1 MDKAH
6 YLQKTSMVC
15 LLALLCCF
23 LWGSAFPC
31 IKIGYA
37 LFAIDSTDT
46 WSQILFAGIRFTLAG
61 MLVVLVASV
70 PQKKILL
77 PKKGSWGMVAKISMA
92 QTVIQYFFFYVGL
105 AHTTGVKGSIIEGA
119 HVFLS
124 ILIAALLF
132 RQEKMTKAKTIGC
145 IIGFSGVILVNVSGS
160 EGLGGG
166 IALNGEGFLLIA
178 CVSYAFSSV
187 LVKIYSAKE
196 SPVVLSG
203 YQFIMGGAIMTAAAW
218 IGGGHLTVT
227 SAWAYPMMLYM
238 ALISAVAYSVWGVL
252 LKYNPVSKVTIFG
265 FTTPVFGVVLSAL
278 LLDESG
284 QIPWVQSLIALLFVC
299 AGIFIVDGS
308 GAAEEMEASDEE
320 TAAGQRGGAGN

>member
-1 MDKAH
+1 MNKEH
-6 YLQKTSMVC
+6 YLQKTSIVC

-31 IKIGYA
+31 IKIGYQ
-37 LFAIDSTDT
+37 LFAIDSKDT
-46 WSQILFAGIRFTLAG
+46 WSQILFAGIRFILAG
-61 MLVVLVASV
+61 VLVVLVASV
-70 PQKKILL
+70 PQKKILF
-77 PKKGSWGMVAKISMA
+77 PKKTSWGMVAKISMA

-132 RQEKMTKAKTIGC
+132 HQEKMTKAKSVGC
-145 IIGFSGVILVNVSGS
+145 IIGFSGVILVNISGG

-166 IALNGEGFLLIA
+166 LALNGEGFLLIA

-203 YQFIMGGAIMTAAAW
+203 YQFMLGGVIMTVAAW

-227 SAWAYPMMLYM
+227 SLWAYPMMLYM

-265 FTTPVFGVVLSAL
+265 FTTPVFGVILSAL
-278 LLDESG
+278 FLSESG
-284 QIPWVQSLIALLFVC
+284 QIQWVQSLVALLFVC
-299 AGIFIVDGS
+299 TGIFIVNS
-308 GAAEEMEASDEE
+308 
-320 TAAGQRGGAGN
+320 RGGLENRD

>member
-1 MDKAH
+1 MNKEH
-6 YLQKTSMVC
+6 YLQKTSIVC

-31 IKIGYA
+31 IKIGYR

-46 WSQILFAGIRFTLAG
+46 WSQILFAGIRFILAG
-61 MLVVLVASV
+61 VLVVLVASV
-70 PQKKILL
+70 PRKKILF
-77 PKKGSWGMVAKISMA
+77 PKKTSWGMVAKISMA

-132 RQEKMTKAKTIGC
+132 HQEKMTKAKSVGC
-145 IIGFSGVILVNVSGS
+145 IIGFSGVILVNISGG

-166 IALNGEGFLLIA
+166 LALNGEGFLLIA

-196 SPVVLSG
+196 SPVVSG
-203 YQFIMGGAIMTAAAW
+203 YQFMLGGVIMTVAAW

-227 SAWAYPMMLYM
+227 SLWAYPMMLYM

-265 FTTPVFGVVLSAL
+265 FTTPVFGVILSAL
-278 LLDESG
+278 FLSESG
-284 QIPWVQSLIALLFVC
+284 QIQWVQSLVALLFVC
-299 AGIFIVDGS
+299 TGIFIVNS
-308 GAAEEMEASDEE
+308 
-320 TAAGQRGGAGN
+320 RGGLENRD